1 MATNFISFVKRLI
14 QKPHVLWQQQRPDGE
29 VLILFKQ
36 PSLIILCLFLLILYI
51 FEPVKVV
58 VICLFTLTGILLCS
72 WWWAKIMSRFIHAR
86 RKLQFAALQVGDEL
100 EESIYIEND
109 SILPVLWIRLEDHS
123 DFPEYSIRSVRA
135 LDPSG
140 RISWR
145 NHRICKQR
153 GIFSLGPWET
163 ITSDPFGIFE
173 IRRVYTS
180 TQPMV
185 VYPPL
190 AILPAGLLPHGKQM
204 GDLRPLNQPV
214 AAETIL
220 ASQTRPYQSGDPLR
234 RIHWPTSARKGT
246 PYVKILDPEAASR
259 IWLVPDLDP
268 NVHYGSGSDSSEET
282 LILLLAALSTHL
294 LGEHRAVGLY
304 SAADPP
310 QIVLPQRGP
319 AHLWTLLAAI
329 TPLHT
334 NQKSAFSAVLT
345 QSGSLI
351 SPRDLVIVATPSLDL
366 QWMRTLSLIT
376 RGQGRSEAWAYI
388 LDPLSFGGQQRA
400 EPVLANA
407 ASLGITARIIH
418 RGEIQAQP
426 GAYGPIRRWEFISLG
441 TGKVVVR
448 NAPRQSEELIQSRGT
463 IPW

>member
-1 MATNFISFVKRLI
+1 MIGNVISFVKHLF
-14 QKPHVLWQQQRPDGE
+14 QKLHIIGQQPLPDGE
-29 VLILFKQ
+29 VLILFKH
-36 PSLIILCLFLLILYI
+36 PWLIIANFLLLVLYFFAPI
-51 FEPVKVV
+51 KVV
-58 VICLFTLTGILLCS
+58 VICLFSLSGTLLCS
-72 WWWAKIMSRFIHAR
+72 WWWAKIMSRNIHAE

-100 EESIYIEND
+100 EENIILVND

-135 LDPSG
+135 IDSNG
-140 RISWR
+140 RIAWR

-153 GIFSLGPWET
+153 GVFSLGPWET

-173 IRRVYTS
+173 VHRVYTT

-190 AILPAGLLPHGKQM
+190 ASLPASLLPHGKQM
-204 GDLRPLNQPV
+204 GDLKPLNQPV

-220 ASQTRPYQSGDPLR
+220 ASQTRPYQPGDPLR
-234 RIHWPTSARKGT
+234 RIHWPTSAKLGT
-246 PYVKILDPEAASR
+246 PYIKILDPEAASR
-259 IWLVPDLDP
+259 IWLIPDLDP
-268 NVHYGSGSDSSEET
+268 NVHFGSGSDSSEET
-282 LILLLAALSTHL
+282 LVLLLAALSTHL

-319 AHLWTLLAAI
+319 AHIWTLLAAL

-334 NQKSAFSAVLT
+334 NQTASFAAVLA
-345 QSGSLI
+345 QAGSLI
-351 SPRDLVIVATPSLDL
+351 SSRDLVIVVTPSLDL

-376 RGQGRSEAWAYI
+376 HGQGRSESWAFI
-388 LDPLSFGGQQRA
+388 LDPMSFGGQQQA
-400 EPVLANA
+400 EPVLVPA
-407 ASLGITARIIH
+407 ASLGITARVV
-418 RGEIQAQP
+418 RQGEIKPQP
-426 GAYGPIRRWEFISLG
+426 GSYGPIRRWEFISLG

-448 NAPRQSEELIQSRGT
+448 NAPRQSEEFTQPEGT